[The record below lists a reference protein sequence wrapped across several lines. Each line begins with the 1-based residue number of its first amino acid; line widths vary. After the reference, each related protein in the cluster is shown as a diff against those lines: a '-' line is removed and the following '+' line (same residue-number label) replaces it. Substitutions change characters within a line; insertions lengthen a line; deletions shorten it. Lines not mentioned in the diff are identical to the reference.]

1 MKKFLAIFFAKMA
14 MFFSR
19 TLRRGGGTAL
29 PGLIAQKIDKDILS
43 KLVGNLKDGV
53 VIITG
58 TNGKTTTAKMAC
70 DILANSGL
78 DIVSNQ
84 SGSNLSRGLISVLI
98 SRSNLTGSTTKGD
111 LAVFEIDEAT
121 MPEAVPMLS
130 PRYIIVTNIFRDQLD
145 RYGEVDKT
153 VELIGNSLRTAPKEA
168 TVILNAD
175 DPMVAS
181 LTSFHENT
189 IFFGLEDSGLK
200 TESKLAI
207 DNKDCLLCGAE
218 LDFEYR
224 YFGHLGKYKCS
235 SCTFKR
241 PKPENTVY
249 KAELNPENSV
259 ISLHTSKKENIDLT
273 LSIPGVYNIY
283 NALAATALSSA
294 LDANSE
300 QIKYGLENFT
310 AAWGRMEK
318 IQVKDKYIFLLLVKN
333 PTGFNESLRSFINT
347 KEKKNFLLALNDNF
361 ADGIDI
367 SWIWDSEL
375 ELLKDKESSI
385 VCSGIRAEDI
395 ALRLKYA
402 ELDSKNIT
410 IEKDLKKALDMGLDS
425 VPTGETLYIF
435 PTYTAMM
442 EIRNVLVKAGYA
454 QSFWQPPGA

>member
-1 MKKFLAIFFAKMA
+1 MKKFIAILFAKIA

-29 PGLIAQKIDKDILS
+29 PGLIAQKIDKNILS
-43 KLVGNLKDGV
+43 KLVKNLKDGV
-53 VIITG
+53 VIVTG

-98 SRSNLTGSTTKGD
+98 ARSNLTGSKTKGD

-121 MPEAVPMLS
+121 MPEAVPLLS

-153 VELIGNSLRTAPKEA
+153 VELIGNSLRTAPKNA
-168 TVILNAD
+168 VVVLNAD

-181 LTSFHENT
+181 LISYHKNT
-189 IFFGLEDSGLK
+189 IFYGLEDSGLK
-200 TESKLAI
+200 TESKFAI

-224 YFGHLGKYKCS
+224 YFGHLGKYKCP
-235 SCTFKR
+235 SCSFKR
-241 PKPENTVY
+241 PIPENTVY

-259 ISLHTSKKENIDLT
+259 ISLHTSNKENIDLT

-283 NALAATALSSA
+283 NALAATSLSSVLGA
-294 LDANSE
+294 HSE

-310 AAWGRMEK
+310 AAFGRMEK
-318 IQVKDKYIFLLLVKN
+318 IQIKDKYIFLLLVKN

-347 KEKKNFLLALNDNF
+347 KEKKSFLLALNDNF

-375 ELLKDKESSI
+375 ELLNDKANSI
-385 VCSGIRAEDI
+385 ICSGIRAYDM

-402 ELDSKNIT
+402 GLKSNNVT
-410 IEKDLKKALDMGLDS
+410 IESNLKKALDQGLS
-425 VPTGETLYIF
+425 SLEKGETLYIF

-442 EIRNVLVKAGYA
+442 EIRNFLVKAGYA
-454 QSFWQPPGA
+454 EVFWQPPGA